1 MLPEDIL
8 NKIMLFNSHPVADIL
23 KESSIFNYIKVLEIL
38 SGINKNDCPDIVALS
53 FVNGCDDAHCG
64 DEFIFNEFC
73 TYYSSM
79 VNESNIGNCLHLY
92 TLGYMHT
99 LEHENEDE
107 IINNQYPYKIKVIND
122 VSAEMNNIRA
132 MTEDKVYFVYIPC
145 LCYK

>member
-8 NKIMLFNSHPVADIL
+8 NKIMLFNSHSVVDIL
-23 KESSIFNYIKVLEIL
+23 KDSSIFNYIKLLERF
-38 SGINKNDCPDIVALS
+38 SGIDMNTSQDIVAKS

-64 DEFIFNEFC
+64 DEYIFKEFC

-107 IINNQYPYKIKVIND
+107 IINNQYPYKINVIND
-122 VSAEMNNIRA
+122 VEGEMNNIR
-132 MTEDKVYFVYIPC
+132 TLIENKKKYVV
-145 LCYK
+145 